1 MNQSILNRP
10 RQDKFTLVL
19 DLPEALRSMVDST
32 LESSYKAD
40 TIQFTVF
47 GSPVPKIEVPSVTL
61 PYGGQSMKVSSYS
74 RPSYPNLDLS
84 FLVDSGYQN
93 YWILW
98 KWLNLFND
106 YADSTSDISSFAGTL
121 PSGKILLKNKISQ
134 YVTNFTL
141 FALDEYNNKLVS
153 FKYTDAFVTTLGEI
167 KYSHQESGQITGSAS
182 FAYNQMHVDLIN
194 NINNNNC

>member
-32 LESSYKAD
+32 MESSYKPD
-40 TIQFTVF
+40 NIQFTVF
-47 GSPVPKIEVPSVTL
+47 GSPVPKIEVPSITL
-61 PYGGQSMKVSSYS
+61 PFGGQSMKVSSYS
-74 RPSYPNLDLS
+74 RPAWPVLDLS

-98 KWLNLFND
+98 KWLNLFNNYD
-106 YADSTSDISSFAGTL
+106 DSTSDISSFAGIT
-121 PSGKILLKNKISQ
+121 PSGQITLKNKISQ
-134 YVTNFTL
+134 YITNFTL

-153 FKYTDAFVTTLGEI
+153 FKYTDAFITTLGEI
-167 KYSHQESGQITGSAS
+167 KFSHQESGMITGSAS
-182 FAYNQMHVDLIN
+182 FAYNQLHVDLIN
-194 NINNNNC
+194 NINKNNC